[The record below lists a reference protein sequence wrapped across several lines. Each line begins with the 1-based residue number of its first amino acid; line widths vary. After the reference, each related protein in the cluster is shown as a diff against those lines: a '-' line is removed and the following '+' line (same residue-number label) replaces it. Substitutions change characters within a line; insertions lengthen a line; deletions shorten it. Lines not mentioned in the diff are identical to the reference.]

1 MRELIA
7 EFMHNLWSDWM
18 KYLFSRCVHLE
29 SIKLVE
35 DNGVES
41 VVIPMEY
48 FERWTR
54 QSNTQYK
61 LLSEEEKNSD
71 REIADRLFEYIVD
84 IGKKKQEPETTSDVP
99 VDADYVPAPGDI
111 PENENP
117 TILFGDVLK
126 HLRVSNNI
134 DQLTLAKHL
143 DLSQSAISQFENNLR
158 MPSEDNITKIA
169 GLFNISVEDLVGE
182 CNVYNSAIRN
192 MSGLNPRQMG
202 IVNNIM
208 LEFKRKGN

>member
-18 KYLFSRCVHLE
+18 KHLFSCCVQLE

-41 VVIPMEY
+41 IVMPREH
-48 FERWTR
+48 FEKWTR
-54 QSNTQYK
+54 QSNTPYAS
-61 LLSEEEKNSD
+61 LSEDEKNSD
-71 REIADRLFEYIVD
+71 REIADKLFEYIVG
-84 IGKKKQEPETTSDVP
+84 IGEKKQELKTISDAP
-99 VDADYVPAPGDI
+99 ADADCTPAPGDI
-111 PENENP
+111 PENENT

-143 DLSQSAISQFENNLR
+143 GLSQSAISQFENNIR

-169 GLFNISVEDLVGE
+169 CLFNISVEDLVGE
-182 CNVYNSAIRN
+182 CNVYNSVIRN
-192 MSGLNPRQMG
+192 ISGLNPRQ
-202 IVNNIM
+202 INIINNII